1 MRKTKGRPKLFDEQ
15 EVLNLAMDYFWK
27 HGYENSSLDDL
38 LKAMGISK
46 GSFYHMFGSKE
57 ALFSKCLQLYRKKQI
72 DYLHSLK
79 QEIGAKATM
88 LKLVEMTLDELK
100 TTGRLTGCLLMNSGK
115 ECYGRYEELSK
126 QIKEEYLT
134 MQSFFA
140 NALQEDIDKGVL
152 KTSLSAQ
159 ELSTRFMN
167 TLNGLVLSVQAGA
180 TDEMVESIVKQLKEM
195 VE

>member
-1 MRKTKGRPKLFDEQ
+1 MRKTKGRPKSFDEQ
-15 EVLNLAMDYFWK
+15 EVLNLAMEYFWK

-72 DYLHSLK
+72 DYLRSLK
-79 QEIGAKATM
+79 QEFGAKATM
-88 LKLVEMTLDELK
+88 LKLVEMTLTELK

-115 ECYGRYEELSK
+115 ECYGRYEDLSK
-126 QIKEEYLT
+126 LIKEEYLA
-134 MQSFFA
+134 MQSFFT
-140 NALQEDIDKGVL
+140 NALQEDIDKGIV
-152 KTSLSAQ
+152 KTSLSAK

-180 TDEMVESIVKQLKEM
+180 TDDMVESIVQQLKEM

>member
-1 MRKTKGRPKLFDEQ
+1 MRRSKGRPKSFDEQ
-15 EVLNLAMDYFWK
+15 EVLGLAMDYFWK
-27 HGYENSSLDDL
+27 HGYENSALDDV

-57 ALFSKCLQLYRKKQI
+57 KLFSKCLQLYRKERI
-72 DYLHSLK
+72 DYLQSLK
-79 QEIGAKATM
+79 EKMGAKATM

-115 ECYGRYEELSK
+115 ECYGRHEDLSK
-126 QIKEEYLT
+126 QIQEEYLA
-134 MQSFFA
+134 MQRFFVD
-140 NALQEDIDKGVL
+140 ALQEDIDKGVL
-152 KTSLSAQ
+152 KTSLSAH

-180 TDEMVESIVKQLKEM
+180 TDDMVESIVKQLKEM
-195 VE
+195 IE